1 MLNSEYVLVL
11 PDFTWLTMEYVS
23 NLYYH
28 QSNVHLENILML
40 EKVAWIVHKVAQ
52 NVQMLI
58 PAPNVSIQILYL
70 EVINVYL
77 TVVMEASTQVKNVMM
92 VMQFQVMD
100 ALTVAG
106 YRQII
111 IVLVHH
117 QSVLCVEME

>member
-1 MLNSEYVLVL
+1 
-11 PDFTWLTMEYVS
+11 
-23 NLYYH
+23 
-28 QSNVHLENILML
+28 
-40 EKVAWIVHKVAQ
+40 
-52 NVQMLI
+52 MLI

>member
-1 MLNSEYVLVL
+1 
-11 PDFTWLTMEYVS
+11 MEYVS
-23 NLYYH
+23 SLYYH

-92 VMQFQVMD
+92 VM
-100 ALTVAG
+100 
-106 YRQII
+106 
-111 IVLVHH
+111 
-117 QSVLCVEME
+117 